1 MSVSVVD
8 AVDADRSSR
17 LAKTAIEKN
26 LDESLDR
33 IDASSR
39 AAEVDRG
46 GRRATGG
53 GPRLARRERPTLF
66 PAFRRSFDA
75 RDDGAAEGT
84 QSPRTFRGGGADRPR
99 RARAAHAHRDPVAAG
114 APDVPAGQ
122 RRDARAPRALGPGA
136 RDGRDARRGG
146 GEREHRGRCTARHEV
161 VRREGRRAMRQRE
174 RGDYPPLS
182 WPLHTAPGKIW
193 WRDKPC
199 ENSVCD
205 FFNSRPP
212 INDSRQTPSIQED
225 GFVARSLAKRRNYV
239 RNG

>member
-1 MSVSVVD
+1 MTRHRTGKRPDSTEASP
-8 AVDADRSSR
+8 SR
-17 LAKTAIEKN
+17 L
-26 LDESLDR
+26 R
-33 IDASSR
+33 R
-39 AAEVDRG
+39 AVEVDRG

-53 GPRLARRERPTLF
+53 GRGSRVDGGG
-66 PAFRRSFDA
+66 RSFGVPPIVRRA
-75 RDDGAAEGT
+75 MSTAPRSET
-84 QSPRTFRGGGADRPR
+84 RSPRTFRGGGADRPR

-205 FFNSRPP
+205 LFLFVTTNKRLP
-212 INDSRQTPSIQED
+212 TPSIQEL